1 MIVRMQHNK
10 QVFEPVTSEAVGLLF
25 LFKRNCPSQICVTGG
40 RRAITP
46 TLALPS
52 VAGVPML
59 SADAPSNGRQLG
71 VCSRG
76 LRAAPSPNFPSPIP
90 LSTASPGEFC
100 CVRVLCSHFPCQPA
114 LCFHGRPTPG
124 PVPARDTSEG
134 NKKFPAR
141 IEPSPPSPRPAAAS
155 TPPPPGVTP
164 LTAREPGP
172 GERRAKL
179 HRPVR
184 PRRSARA
191 EQTQQLSQHG
201 AAAQQHT

>member
-76 LRAAPSPNFPSPIP
+76 LRAVPSPNFPSPIP

-141 IEPSPPSPRPAAAS
+141 IEPSPPSP
-155 TPPPPGVTP
+155 
-164 LTAREPGP
+164 L
-172 GERRAKL
+172 
-179 HRPVR
+179 
-184 PRRSARA
+184 
-191 EQTQQLSQHG
+191 
-201 AAAQQHT
+201 